1 MIYLHEWD
9 RYKLYGFSAQL
20 MRIETIPIPELLKGT
35 KAFQSVVQVP
45 AAPSILSRFSSIVT
59 MMGFACTSYLMGCD
73 SHIVEP
79 Y

>member
-35 KAFQSVVQVP
+35 KALRSSVLRVS
-45 AAPSILSRFSSIVT
+45 AAPSILRWFPPIVI
-59 MMGFACTSYLMGCD
+59 MMGFA
-73 SHIVEP
+73 
-79 Y
+79 